1 METIQISDDKKRLRD
16 IIESKEE
23 YKSVDVDTID
33 LINAY
38 TDSKISKKE
47 AKGGKVN
54 MCTAIQG
61 LIEDGRAEGGNKA
74 FELIK
79 LLKPGTK
86 EYDKAINGTK
96 AERRKLYKKYKIID

>member
-1 METIQISDDKKRLRD
+1 
-16 IIESKEE
+16 
-23 YKSVDVDTID
+23 
-33 LINAY
+33 
-38 TDSKISKKE
+38 
-47 AKGGKVN
+47 

-61 LIEDGRAEGGNKA
+61 LIEDGRAEGRIEGEDMVLK
-74 FELIK
+74 LIK

>member
-1 METIQISDDKKRLRD
+1 M
-16 IIESKEE
+16 
-23 YKSVDVDTID
+23 DTVD

-54 MCTAIQG
+54 MSIAIQG
-61 LIEDGRAEGGNKA
+61 LIEDGRAEGENKA
-74 FELIK
+74 FKLIK
-79 LLKPGTK
+79 KLKPGTK

-96 AERRKLYKKYKIID
+96 AERQRLYKKYKIID